1 MLPINSTSTL
11 RTHVVV
17 CFLATLFVALSTCDL
32 YAGQSSTDL
41 MLPKKYKGQALDE
54 QWLWSEKL
62 DGIRGEWTGTEM
74 LTKQGNRLDVP
85 AYFTEN
91 FPSFPLSGEIWGGRE
106 TFERTSSIVAT
117 SSHDKGWS
125 SLRFG
130 IFDSKDN
137 VLTIEE
143 RIERAR
149 SWFLKHPSNYAFV
162 IEQKPVVD
170 RTHLQHLL
178 EEIDA
183 GGGEGIIL
191 IRKGSRYKTGRTVD
205 VLKVKNFK
213 DSEGVVV
220 GHVPGKGRNRDRM
233 GSLVLELLS
242 DRSIRFKIG
251 TGFSDEQRI
260 HPPPTGAIITFKY
273 TGFYAS
279 GKPKFPSFLRVR
291 SLTGE
296 MM

>member
-1 MLPINSTSTL
+1 MQLSNRTL
-11 RTHVVV
+11 RTRVLGYL
-17 CFLATLFVALSTCDL
+17 LALLIVAFFTCYL
-32 YAGQSSTDL
+32 HAGQPTTGL
-41 MLPKKYKGQALDE
+41 MLPKKYTGQELGE

-85 AYFTEN
+85 VYFTEN
-91 FPSFPLSGEIWGGRE
+91 FPSFPLSGEIWGGRG

-117 SSHDKGWS
+117 SGQDKGWNA
-125 SLRFG
+125 LRFG
-130 IFDSKDN
+130 IFDSKDTA
-137 VLTIEE
+137 LTIEE

-149 SWFLKHPSNYAFV
+149 SWFEKHPSDYAFV

-178 EEIDA
+178 EEIEA
-183 GGGEGIIL
+183 GGGEGIVL

-220 GHVPGKGRNRDRM
+220 GYVPGKGRNWGRM

-251 TGFSDEQRI
+251 TGFSDEQRT
-260 HPPPTGAIITFKY
+260 HPPPTGAIVTFKY

>member
-1 MLPINSTSTL
+1 MQPLKTTL
-11 RTHVVV
+11 RYHALVYL
-17 CFLATLFVALSTCDL
+17 LALLLVPLFTRHLHATSPT
-32 YAGQSSTDL
+32 TDL
-41 MLPKKYKGQALDE
+41 MLPKSYTGQEIGE

-74 LTKQGNRLDVP
+74 LTKQGNTLDVP

-91 FPSFPLSGEIWGGRE
+91 FPSFPLSGEIWGGRG
-106 TFERTSSIVAT
+106 TFEHTSSIVAT
-117 SSHDKGWS
+117 SGQDKGWS
-125 SLRFG
+125 RLRFG
-130 IFDSKDN
+130 IFDSKDA
-137 VLTIEE
+137 VLSIEE
-143 RIERAR
+143 RIERAGA
-149 SWFLKHPSNYAFV
+149 WFEKHPSNYAFV
-162 IEQKPVVD
+162 IEQQTVRD
-170 RTHLQHLL
+170 RSHLQHLL
-178 EEIDA
+178 EKIEA

-191 IRKGSRYKTGRTVD
+191 IRKGSKYINGRTVD

-220 GHVPGKGRNRDRM
+220 GYVPGKGRNHGRM

-242 DRSIRFKIG
+242 DRNIRFKIG

-260 HPPPTGAIITFKY
+260 APPQIGAVVTFKY
-273 TGFYAS
+273 TGHYAS

-291 SLTGE
+291 SGTGE

>member
-1 MLPINSTSTL
+1 MQPINRTL
-11 RTHVVV
+11 RTRVLGYL
-17 CFLATLFVALSTCDL
+17 LALLIVAFFTCDL
-32 YAGQSSTDL
+32 HAGQQATDL
-41 MLPKKYKGQALDE
+41 MLPKKYTGQELGE

-74 LTKQGNRLDVP
+74 LTKQGNRIDVP

-91 FPSFPLSGEIWGGRE
+91 FPSFPLSGEIWGGRG

-130 IFDSKDN
+130 IFDSKDTD
-137 VLTIEE
+137 LTIEV

-149 SWFLKHPSNYAFV
+149 SWFEKHSSNYAFV

-170 RTHLQHLL
+170 RAHLQHLL
-178 EEIDA
+178 EEIEA
-183 GGGEGIIL
+183 FGGEGIVL

-213 DSEGVVV
+213 DAEGVVV
-220 GHVPGKGRNRDRM
+220 GYVPGKGRNLGRM

-251 TGFSDEQRI
+251 TGFSDEQRT

-291 SLTGE
+291 SHTGE

>member
-1 MLPINSTSTL
+1 MQHINSS
-11 RTHVVV
+11 RQIRAHV
-17 CFLATLFVALSTCDL
+17 CLLAILLVSILIRDVF
-32 YAGQSSTDL
+32 AGQFSTEL
-41 MLPKKYKGQALDE
+41 MLPKKYTGQELGE

-62 DGIRGEWTGTEM
+62 DGIRGEWTGSEM

-91 FPSFPLSGEIWGGRE
+91 FPSFPLSGEIWGGRG
-106 TFERTSSIVAT
+106 TFEGTSSIVTT
-117 SSHDKGWS
+117 SGQDKGWS

-130 IFDSKDN
+130 IFDSKDTA
-137 VLTIEE
+137 LTIEE
-143 RIERAR
+143 RIERAKL
-149 SWFLKHPSNYAFV
+149 WFLKHPSNYAFV
-162 IEQKPVVD
+162 IEKKPVRD

-178 EEIDA
+178 EEIEG
-183 GGGEGIIL
+183 GGGEGIVL
-191 IRKGSRYKTGRTVD
+191 IRKGSKYKTGRTVD

-213 DSEGVVV
+213 DTEGVVV
-220 GHVPGKGRNRDRM
+220 GYVPGKGRNFGRM

-251 TGFSDEQRI
+251 TGFNDEQRI
-260 HPPPTGAIITFKY
+260 HPPPTGAIVTFKY

-279 GKPKFPSFLRVR
+279 GKPRFPSFLRVR